1 MRRISFSIHF
11 MAIHFV
17 RILNPGPAD
26 RAWARAIRED
36 TQEECFLY
44 ADDTKTVPHKQLAI
58 NTLVR
63 VETFRAVEDEGR
75 TRWKTNAFPLAM
87 QSEEVQRAV
96 VGLELPSGPEQ
107 LELSAPVTVA
117 RYSDYAFTRK
127 TLYAKATQRR
137 RQKIA
142 EIIERQQ
149 LTNKDAVGDA
159 VGIAIDLC
167 IEHNLS

>member
-1 MRRISFSIHF
+1 MRLISFSIHF

-17 RILNPGPAD
+17 RVLNPGPSD
-26 RAWARAIRED
+26 RAWARAVRED
-36 TQEECFLY
+36 NQEECFLY
-44 ADDTKTVPHKQLAI
+44 ADDTRTVPHKQLAI

-63 VETFRAVEDEGR
+63 VEAFRSVEDEGR

-87 QSEEVQRAV
+87 QPEEVQRVIA
-96 VGLELPSGPEQ
+96 GLALPSGPEP
-107 LELSAPVTVA
+107 LELAAQTSIT

-149 LTNKDAVGDA
+149 LSNKDAVGDA
-159 VGIAIDLC
+159 VNIAIDLC
-167 IEHNLS
+167 IEHGLC